1 MNWLQW
7 KWNSGLFLLLI
18 LATISLIFL
27 DIVNFTTV
35 PIGAMKIPTPY
46 FNSTAFSVKLCPPLP
61 ANLKGKLVFNVS
73 NSPPK
78 WTEIE
83 AENSQ
88 NSFGGQYEPKNCTAR

>member
-1 MNWLQW
+1 
-7 KWNSGLFLLLI
+7 
-18 LATISLIFL
+18 
-27 DIVNFTTV
+27 
-35 PIGAMKIPTPY
+35 
-46 FNSTAFSVKLCPPLP
+46 VKLCPPLP